1 MKTNERNGLRTD
13 LEALGEGNRLARPQ
27 EWEERAKNISWVF
40 STQFWGLKTAFPG
53 INSSDKR
60 HSDKRVIKTIDS
72 LRFSLGWEPNR
83 RWVQNRR

>member
-1 MKTNERNGLRTD
+1 M
-13 LEALGEGNRLARPQ
+13 GEGNRLARPQ

-60 HSDKRVIKTIDS
+60 HSDKRVIKMIDCVS
-72 LRFSLGWEPNR
+72 ASSGSPTEGGSKTDVDGGMSYFSF
-83 RWVQNRR
+83 QM